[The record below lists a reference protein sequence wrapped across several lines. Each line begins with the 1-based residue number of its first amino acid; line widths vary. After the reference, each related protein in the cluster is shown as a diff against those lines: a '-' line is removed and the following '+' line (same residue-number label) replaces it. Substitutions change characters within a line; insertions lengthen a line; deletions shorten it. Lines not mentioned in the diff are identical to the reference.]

1 MEDNE
6 VALYQYSLDEL
17 LRIVRDLKSTDI
29 KFDWHYHPP
38 RWDSGTGVNRRY
50 AVFKFADPKY
60 TTWFELKYK

>member
-17 LRIVRDLKSTDI
+17 LRIVRELKSTEI

-38 RWDSGTGVNRRY
+38 KWEIDVGGTPRH